1 MYDPATVKTVIADV
15 KAEVSFFG
23 KLSKKLD
30 LVLENSL
37 KK

>member
-1 MYDPATVKTVIADV
+1 MYGPATVKTVINDV
-15 KAEVSFFG
+15 KTEVSFFG

-30 LVLENSL
+30 LVLEKSF